1 MKSTNAASPT
11 SNVASN
17 VPSVPSAP
25 SSPTT
30 PEKGLLAR
38 IRTASTELS
47 RAEKQVAA
55 FILQKPH
62 ESVTMSIRVLA
73 EACAVSEPTIVRFSL
88 SMGFDGFKSFK
99 LAFAKSLASGVPYLH
114 LDVNQ
119 ADSVRD
125 VLPKVFDRTIAAL
138 IEARNCANTA
148 SFEAAVNLL
157 AKAQRIEC
165 YGLGYSGA
173 LATDAQLKF
182 FRFGIP
188 TTVFCDAHLQAQSAS
203 LLNAQSV
210 VVAFSR
216 TGRTRDLIRNV
227 QLAKLAG
234 AKILVLCA
242 ANGPLA
248 ELADVHIAVDVEE
261 DPDIYT
267 PMTSRLAHLT
277 YIDALAVA
285 VTLVRGPAAIAMLEK
300 AKASIAELRLD
311 VRL

>member
-1 MKSTNAASPT
+1 MSLKSHP
-11 SNVASN
+11 
-17 VPSVPSAP
+17 VPAIDH
-25 SSPTT
+25 

-38 IRTASTELS
+38 VRNATTELS
-47 RAEKQVAA
+47 RAERQVAE
-55 FILQKPH
+55 FLLKKPH
-62 ESVTMSIRVLA
+62 DCVSMPIRELA
-73 EACAVSEPTIVRFSL
+73 VACHVSEPTVVRFSL
-88 SMGFDGFKSFK
+88 SMGFNGFKAFK
-99 LAFAKSLASGVPYLH
+99 LAFAKSLATGIPYLH

-138 IEARNCANTA
+138 MEARNHANA
-148 SFEAAVNLL
+148 SAFEAAVKML
-157 AKAQRIEC
+157 AGAKRIEC

-173 LATDAQLKF
+173 LAIDAQLKF

-203 LLNAQSV
+203 LLNRDCV

-216 TGRTRDLIRNV
+216 TGRTRDILRNV
-227 QLAKLAG
+227 QLAKNAG
-234 AKILVLCA
+234 ARVIVLCA
-242 ANGPLA
+242 SHAPLA
-248 ELADVHIAVDVEE
+248 ELADVHLSVDVEE

-285 VTLVRGPAAIAMLEK
+285 VTLVRGPEAIRLLER
-300 AKASIAELRLD
+300 AKASISALRVD
-311 VRL
+311 APDGQP

>member
-1 MKSTNAASPT
+1 MSMTPHQALPH
-11 SNVASN
+11 
-17 VPSVPSAP
+17 
-25 SSPTT
+25 

-38 IRTASTELS
+38 LRTATNELS
-47 RAEKQVAA
+47 RAERQVAK
-55 FILQKPH
+55 FLLEKPH
-62 ESVTMSIRVLA
+62 DSVSMPIRVLA
-73 EACAVSEPTIVRFSL
+73 QACDVSEPTVVRFSL
-88 SMGFDGFKSFK
+88 SMGFDGFKAFK
-99 LAFAKSLASGVPYLH
+99 LAFAKSLATGIPYLH

-138 IEARNCANTA
+138 MEARNTANTA
-148 SFEAAVNLL
+148 AFEAAVQLL
-157 AKAQRIEC
+157 SGAKRIEC

-173 LATDAQLKF
+173 LAIDAQLKF

-203 LLNAQSV
+203 LLNKDCV

-216 TGRTRDLIRNV
+216 SGRTRDMIRSV
-227 QLAKLAG
+227 QLAKNAG
-234 AKILVLCA
+234 AKVIVLCA
-242 ANGPLA
+242 SNAPLA
-248 ELADVHIAVDVEE
+248 DLADVHLSIDVEE

-285 VTLVRGPAAIAMLEK
+285 VTLVRGPAAISLLER
-300 AKASIAELRLD
+300 AKASISALKID
-311 VRL
+311 AAQS

>member
-1 MKSTNAASPT
+1 MTPHHALPH
-11 SNVASN
+11 
-17 VPSVPSAP
+17 
-25 SSPTT
+25 

-38 IRTASTELS
+38 LRTATNELS
-47 RAEKQVAA
+47 RAERQVAK
-55 FILQKPH
+55 FLLEKPH
-62 ESVTMSIRVLA
+62 DSVSMPIRVLA
-73 EACAVSEPTIVRFSL
+73 QACDVSEPTVVRFSL
-88 SMGFDGFKSFK
+88 SMGFDGFKAFK
-99 LAFAKSLASGVPYLH
+99 LAFAKSLATGIPYLH

-138 IEARNCANTA
+138 MEARNTANTA
-148 SFEAAVNLL
+148 AFEAAVQLL
-157 AKAQRIEC
+157 SGAKRIEC

-173 LATDAQLKF
+173 LAIDAQLKF

-203 LLNAQSV
+203 LLNKDCV

-216 TGRTRDLIRNV
+216 SGRTRDMIRSV
-227 QLAKLAG
+227 QLAKNAG
-234 AKILVLCA
+234 AKVIVLCA
-242 ANGPLA
+242 SNAPLA
-248 ELADVHIAVDVEE
+248 DLADVHLSIDVEE

-285 VTLVRGPAAIAMLEK
+285 VTLVRGPAAISLLER
-300 AKASIAELRLD
+300 AKASISALKID
-311 VRL
+311 AAQS